1 MAKWLVEASPNPS
14 HPETTGAV
22 AETKPFMT
30 DKAAKAFVREMID
43 RGYLV
48 YVQTA
53 PGTRPPAKMDHG
65 EALRWAHD

>member
-1 MAKWLVEASPNPS
+1 
-14 HPETTGAV
+14 
-22 AETKPFMT
+22 MT
-30 DKAAKAFVREMID
+30 DKAAKAFVREMIE

-53 PGTRPPAKMDHG
+53 PGTRPSAKMDHG